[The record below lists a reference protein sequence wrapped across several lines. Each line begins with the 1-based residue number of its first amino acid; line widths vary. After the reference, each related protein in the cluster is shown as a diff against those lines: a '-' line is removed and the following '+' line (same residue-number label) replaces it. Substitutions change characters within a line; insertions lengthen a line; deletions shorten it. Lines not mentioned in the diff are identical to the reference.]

1 MVTCKPIWGWD
12 KAAPFWNFPVLQWF
26 HKETGCGPPTAA
38 EKGPMC
44 FNPLSCGSKVPSGA
58 QHTELS
64 RVVLFNH
71 HHPHPSFY
79 ENVFKCFTP
88 KKILKWDS
96 LFRSLLLSGEG
107 ELILWNNLEEKSAA
121 IKYLDGC
128 SCSTSRSWSSP
139 ISPEGSPAFLSNS
152 THLIKTPSKALD
164 RLLIKHS
171 SQKAIWIEC
180 YLGPW
185 WYISLNQF

>member
-1 MVTCKPIWGWD
+1 MVTCKLIWGWD
-12 KAAPFWNFPVLQWF
+12 KAALFWHFPVLQW
-26 HKETGCGPPTAA
+26 PPTAA

-44 FNPLSCGSKVPSGA
+44 FNPLSYGSKVPYGA

-64 RVVLFNH
+64 RVVIFNH

-107 ELILWNNLEEKSAA
+107 ELILWNNLEEKSPA
-121 IKYLDGC
+121 IKYLDSC
-128 SCSTSRSWSSP
+128 SCSTSRSWSP
-139 ISPEGSPAFLSNS
+139 ISPEGSPASLSNS

-164 RLLIKHS
+164 RLLIKHNS
-171 SQKAIWIEC
+171 KNAIWIE
-180 YLGPW
+180 YHLGPW

>member
-1 MVTCKPIWGWD
+1 MLFLLVSCPLFAWNTDTVSGGS
-12 KAAPFWNFPVLQWF
+12 AAPLWWWRLELHFEYYRYYDFL
-26 HKETGCGPPTAA
+26 ER
-38 EKGPMC
+38 
-44 FNPLSCGSKVPSGA
+44 CGSKVPSGA

-139 ISPEGSPAFLSNS
+139 ISPEGSPASLSNS